1 MHPFL
6 SALDCLEDPA
16 PGPSRTWPDEAIFY
30 GTNITYECPYG
41 KIMEVVVTYLTNF
54 NNQGMAFE
62 ETYELKL
69 NSTCKYHGNYYS
81 MVYWEFNATNPVPN
95 CIRKK

>member
-1 MHPFL
+1 MDHQ
-6 SALDCLEDPA
+6 E
-16 PGPSRTWPDEAIFY
+16 PGLTRQSFMEQILHTNIHMVRTWKLLSHVP
-30 GTNITYECPYG
+30 
-41 KIMEVVVTYLTNF
+41 YLTNL

-69 NSTCKYHGNYYS
+69 NSTCGYHGNYYS

-95 CIRKK
+95 CIRKI